1 MAKIRKKILSRLKG
15 HVSPCYGMCH
25 SFMPWSL
32 VLAILSLL
40 FACPVSAN
48 EQKKIIVLNSDMSID
63 RYSLAQTEF
72 KSKIADL
79 KAEIDL
85 GSKWLDETVID
96 KSIRDIGHDL
106 VYCIG
111 TKAYM
116 FAHRLVKDENLV
128 FSSVINWRRLPLGKN
143 TYGISNEL
151 PQGMQLT
158 MYRYLFPDIDKIG
171 VLYSKEY
178 NKEWTKE
185 AIKVSKDMEI
195 NIIKKAIKKP
205 KDVGPALDKLLS
217 KVDAI
222 WLTPDP
228 IVMQELGQVKNIFTQ
243 CNQAGKPVFA
253 YSEAFVGLGATLV
266 LSADTS
272 TIGRQAAGIAL
283 DILNGRKITEKIQDP
298 VGSYIILN
306 LKKVEEYKINLNLDA
321 LGSVNKIIK

>member
-1 MAKIRKKILSRLKG
+1 MIKTCKKILSRLKEY
-15 HVSPCYGMCH
+15 VSPDHGIRH
-25 SFMPWSL
+25 AFIKRPL
-32 VLAILSLL
+32 ILALFSLL
-40 FACPVSAN
+40 FAVPISAN

-85 GSKWLDETVID
+85 GSKWLDETVIN
-96 KSIRDIGHDL
+96 KSIRDTSPDL

-128 FSSVINWRRLPLGKN
+128 FSSAINWRRLPLGKN

-158 MYRYLFPDIDKIG
+158 MYRYLFPDVDKIG

-195 NIIKKAIKKP
+195 NIIEKAIKKP

-228 IVMQELGQVKNIFTQ
+228 IVMQELGQIKNIFTQ
-243 CNQAGKPVFA
+243 CNQAGKPVFT

-266 LSADTS
+266 LSADTT
-272 TIGRQAAGIAL
+272 TIGRQAAALTL
-283 DILNGRKITEKIQDP
+283 DILNGREITEKVQNP
-298 VGSYIILN
+298 AGSYIILN